1 MCDEWEDNAI
11 EAECEEDEPVNLQ
24 LYSDHRRGD
33 LDSYPIIAVCD
44 ECAAELGGE
53 LGGCAGPAAGD
64 ILFCEEC
71 GIRNYGLPAERPS
84 D

>member
-1 MCDEWEDNAI
+1 MRDKWRDVEAEAEYTWED
-11 EAECEEDEPVNLQ
+11 ESVNLQ

-64 ILFCEEC
+64 MLFCEEC
-71 GIRNYGLPAERPS
+71 GISVDYAT
-84 D
+84 DMT

>member
-1 MCDEWEDNAI
+1 MRDKWRDEDAEAEYEWED
-11 EAECEEDEPVNLQ
+11 ESVNLQ

-44 ECAAELGGE
+44 ECAAELGGD
-53 LGGCAGPAAGD
+53 LGGCAGPAGD

-71 GIRNYGLPAERPS
+71 GISVDNTR
-84 D
+84 DVT

>member
-1 MCDEWEDNAI
+1 MRDKWEDKAI
-11 EAECEEDEPVNLQ
+11 EAEYEWEDEPVSLQ

-53 LGGCAGPAAGD
+53 LGGCAGPAGHVQ
-64 ILFCEEC
+64 FCEEC
-71 GIRNYGLPAERPS
+71 GISVDNTH
-84 D
+84 DVT

>member
-1 MCDEWEDNAI
+1 MRDKWRDEDAEAEYEWED
-11 EAECEEDEPVNLQ
+11 ESVNLQ

-44 ECAAELGGE
+44 ECAAELGGD
-53 LGGCAGPAAGD
+53 LGGCAGPAGD

-71 GIRNYGLPAERPS
+71 GISVDNAP
-84 D
+84 DVT

>member
-1 MCDEWEDNAI
+1 MCDKWEEKDI
-11 EAECEEDEPVNLQ
+11 PAECEDDQPVNLQ

-53 LGGCAGPAAGD
+53 LGGCAGPAD
-64 ILFCEEC
+64 WYVLFCEEC
-71 GIRNYGLPAERPS
+71 GISVDNTR
-84 D
+84 DVT

>member
-1 MCDEWEDNAI
+1 
-11 EAECEEDEPVNLQ
+11 

-44 ECAAELGGE
+44 VCAAELGGE

-64 ILFCEEC
+64 MLFCEEC
-71 GIRNYGLPAERPS
+71 GISVDNTRE
-84 D
+84 

>member
-1 MCDEWEDNAI
+1 MCDKWRDEGA
-11 EAECEEDEPVNLQ
+11 EAEYEWEDEPVNLQ

-33 LDSYPIIAVCD
+33 LDSYPIITVCD
-44 ECAAELGGE
+44 ECAAELDGE

-71 GIRNYGLPAERPS
+71 GIRVDNTPDVS
-84 D
+84 

>member
-1 MCDEWEDNAI
+1 MRDKWRDEDA
-11 EAECEEDEPVNLQ
+11 EAQYECEDESVNLQ

-44 ECAAELGGE
+44 ECAAELGEE

-71 GIRNYGLPAERPS
+71 GISVDNAP
-84 D
+84 DVT

>member
-1 MCDEWEDNAI
+1 MRDKWRDEDA
-11 EAECEEDEPVNLQ
+11 EAQYECEDESVNLQ

-53 LGGCAGPAAGD
+53 LGGCAGSAAGD

-71 GIRNYGLPAERPS
+71 GISVDSTRDVR
-84 D
+84 

>member
-1 MCDEWEDNAI
+1 MRDKWEDKAI
-11 EAECEEDEPVNLQ
+11 EAECEEDAPVNLQ

-44 ECAAELGGE
+44 ECAAELGEE
-53 LGGCAGPAAGD
+53 LGGCAGPAGD

-71 GIRNYGLPAERPS
+71 GISVDNTR
-84 D
+84 DVT